1 MIVAR
6 PQVSAARAVALIEVF
21 TAFVLVHITYRAI
34 KQFTVIGT
42 WESAAKGNFTPGI
55 VMMAFTALVLLS
67 FRRDFKAYGL
77 TLDRWKENLSLGLC
91 CTVATLAFGGLGL
104 VLSGFAFDALHPPNP
119 HEPIPWL
126 QLADVLTFVALG
138 NVVALAIV
146 AYSGRLFRGLPA
158 AISVALIAGVL
169 VAVPLAASYLDRP
182 SVWALV
188 LSNFFGSGFG
198 EEIFFRGYIQSR
210 VDQTFDRPY
219 QCLGFKFG
227 MGLLVSSLLF
237 GLIHALNTVD
247 YFHGKFDFGWR
258 MGLQSIAV
266 GLFYGLIKART
277 GSVLPDA
284 IEHGPSDVLVCIPQ
298 ILKS

>member
-1 MIVAR
+1 VILAN
-6 PQVSAARAVALIEVF
+6 PQASAARAVALIEVLA
-21 TAFVLVHITYRAI
+21 AFAFVHITYRAI

-42 WESAAKGNFTPGI
+42 WEGAAKGNFTPGI
-55 VMMAFTALVLLS
+55 VMMVFTALVLLI

-91 CTVATLAFGGLGL
+91 CTVSTLAFGGLGL

-119 HEPIPWL
+119 HEPTPWS
-126 QLADVLTFVALG
+126 QLAVVLTFVALG
-138 NVVALAIV
+138 SVVALAIV

-158 AISVALIAGVL
+158 VISVALIAGVL
-169 VAVPLAASYLDRP
+169 IAVPLAANYLDRA

-188 LSNFFGSGFG
+188 LSNFVGAGFG

-210 VDQTFDRPY
+210 VDQSFGRPY
-219 QCLGFKFG
+219 QYLGFEFG

-266 GLFYGLIKART
+266 GLFYGLIRTRT
-277 GSVLPDA
+277 GSVLPGA
-284 IEHGPSDVLVCIPQ
+284 IEHGLSDVLVCIPQ
-298 ILKS
+298 VLKS

>member
-1 MIVAR
+1 VILAN
-6 PQVSAARAVALIEVF
+6 PQASAARAVALIEVLA
-21 TAFVLVHITYRAI
+21 AFAFVHITYRAI

-42 WESAAKGNFTPGI
+42 WEGAAGGNFTPGI
-55 VMMAFTALVLLS
+55 VMMVFTALVLLI

-77 TLDRWKENLSLGLC
+77 TLERWKENLSLGLC
-91 CTVATLAFGGLGL
+91 CTVSTLAFGGLGL

-119 HEPIPWL
+119 HEPTPWS
-126 QLADVLTFVALG
+126 QLAVVLTFVALG
-138 NVVALAIV
+138 SVVALAIV

-158 AISVALIAGVL
+158 VISVALIAGVL
-169 VAVPLAASYLDRP
+169 IAVPLAANYLDRP

-188 LSNFFGSGFG
+188 LSNFVGAGFG
-198 EEIFFRGYIQSR
+198 EEIFFRGYLQSR
-210 VDQTFDRPY
+210 VDQTFGRPY
-219 QCLGFKFG
+219 QCLGFEFG

-277 GSVLPDA
+277 GSVLPGA
-284 IEHGPSDVLVCIPQ
+284 IEHGLSDVLVCIPQ
-298 ILKS
+298 VLKS